1 MVRRCAGE
9 ESPRAISVAVAPRST
24 PNGANYIRDRFYE
37 LEY

>member
-9 ESPRAISVAVAPRST
+9 ESPRGTSVAVAPRST